1 MVSHRIILVNLPAA
15 IKSFFALPAILFISG
30 MFLFIACLNE
40 YTHYLNPINATTKNK
55 VELIQGGKDY
65 FTLLAKLINEA
76 TQSIHFQTYIYDED
90 ETGNEV
96 TDALIAAAGRGVKI
110 FLLLDRYGSQSLSK
124 DWVKKVRAAGIFF
137 RFFSPLFKSKR
148 FYLGRR
154 LHHKV
159 VVVDGCKSTVAGLNI
174 SNRYNDTPEASAWLD
189 WAIYIEGEASE
200 KLEDICK
207 SRLRLRY
214 AKQVPKRAT
223 TNFKGNSE
231 VRISVNDWVRRKR
244 QIYRTYLEMFR
255 DAKEEVVIMSAYFLP
270 GTRFRK
276 AIEAAIKRGVKFK
289 VVLTGHA
296 DIFMI
301 KYAER
306 YIYQWLFKNKIEVYE
321 YTKNVLH
328 GKISVCDKAWVT
340 VGSFNLN
347 NLSAF
352 ASVELNA
359 DVFDKEFA
367 SGVHERLQEI
377 IDTDC
382 VRITER
388 KFNRE
393 FNFVSRSAHHAA
405 YYLFR
410 FLFFISTKQGD
421 A

>member
-1 MVSHRIILVNLPAA
+1 
-15 IKSFFALPAILFISG
+15 
-30 MFLFIACLNE
+30 LNFPNS
-40 YTHYLNPINATTKNK
+40 TKKNK

-65 FTLLAKLINEA
+65 FTLLIKLINEA

-110 FLLLDRYGSQSLSK
+110 FMLLDRYGSQGLSN
-124 DWVKKVRAAGIFF
+124 DWVKKVTAAGIFF
-137 RFFSPLFKSKR
+137 RFFKPLFKGKR

-159 VVVDGCKSTVAGLNI
+159 VVIDGCKSTVAGLNI
-174 SNRYNDTPEASAWLD
+174 SNRYNDTAEASAWLD
-189 WAIYIEGEASE
+189 WAIFIEGEASE

-214 AKQVPKRAT
+214 AKHVPERKAGDFNGT
-223 TNFKGNSE
+223 SP

-244 QIYRTYLEMFR
+244 QIYRSYLEMFR
-255 DAKEEVVIMSAYFLP
+255 DAKEEVLIMSAYFLP
-270 GTRFRK
+270 GSRFRK
-276 AIEAAIKRGVKFK
+276 AIEAAVKRGVKFK
-289 VVLTGHA
+289 VVLTGNA
-296 DIFMI
+296 DVFMI

-306 YIYQWLFKNKIEVYE
+306 YIYQWLFRNKIEVYE

-328 GKISVCDKAWVT
+328 GKISVCDKTWMT

-347 NLSAF
+347 NLSSF

-359 DVFDKEFA
+359 DVFDKKFA
-367 SGVHERLQEI
+367 ANVHDRLQEI
-377 IDTDC
+377 IATDC
-382 VRITER
+382 VRITEK
-388 KFNRE
+388 KFNRQ
-393 FNFVSRSAHHAA
+393 FNFVSRTAHHAA
-405 YYLFR
+405 YYFFR

-421 A
+421 G

>member
-1 MVSHRIILVNLPAA
+1 MNIP
-15 IKSFFALPAILFISG
+15 G
-30 MFLFIACLNE
+30 
-40 YTHYLNPINATTKNK
+40 ATTKNK
-55 VELIQGGKDY
+55 VELIQGGKIY
-65 FTLLAKLINEA
+65 FARLIQLINEA
-76 TQSIHFQTYIYDED
+76 KVSIHFQTYIYDED
-90 ETGNEV
+90 ETGNAV
-96 TDALIAAAGRGVKI
+96 TAALLDAASRGVKV
-110 FLLLDRYGSQSLSK
+110 FLLLDKYGSQSLSK
-124 DWVKKVRAAGIFF
+124 DWVKKIQDGGIFF
-137 RFFSPLFKSKR
+137 RFFRPLFKSKR

-159 VVVDGCKSTVAGLNI
+159 VVIDGCKSTVAGLNI
-174 SNRYNDTPEASAWLD
+174 SNRYNDTAEASAWLD
-189 WAIYIEGEASE
+189 WALIIEGEASE

-214 AKQVPKRAT
+214 ASQSPKHKNT
-223 TNFKGNSE
+223 FDGSTP

-255 DAKEEVVIMSAYFLP
+255 DAKEEIVVMSAYFLP
-270 GTRFRK
+270 GRRFRK
-276 AIEAAIKRGVKFK
+276 AIERAIKRGVKVR
-289 VVLTGHA
+289 VVLTGNA
-296 DIFMI
+296 DVFMI

-306 YIYQWLFKNKIEVYE
+306 YIYRWLFSQNVEVYE

-328 GKISVCDKAWVT
+328 GKISVCDKKWMT

-359 DVFDKEFA
+359 DVFDQKFA
-367 SGVHERLQEI
+367 TDVHTRLQKI

-382 VRITER
+382 VRITEK
-388 KFNRE
+388 KFNKQ
-393 FNFVSRSAHHAA
+393 FNFVSRTAHHAA

-421 A
+421 G